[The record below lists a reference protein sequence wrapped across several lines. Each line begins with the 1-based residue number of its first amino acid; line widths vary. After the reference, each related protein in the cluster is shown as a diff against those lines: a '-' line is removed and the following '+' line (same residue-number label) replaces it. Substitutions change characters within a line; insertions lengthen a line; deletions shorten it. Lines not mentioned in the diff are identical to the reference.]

1 MGWILSPKTLSLP
14 QEQWEQFLE
23 GKNPETIKRYQTERN
38 RFLKSQAQ
46 PEIEEKPEET
56 KEEPPIPN
64 YEVLNYHAEKKTKIQ
79 QRRRIKC
86 EVGRMFYPFEYHD
99 MISLI
104 NTQFKIM
111 WSKFIPLNFI
121 VLKISFEYFI
131 NKDMHKGGV
140 MTTIYRGVDESFNLA
155 LSSVLNRLA
164 KFIMAFNQ
172 SVTISSIYLEFLEID
187 SFGGWE
193 QKPKR

>member
-14 QEQWEQFLE
+14 DEEWNKFLQ
-23 GKNPETIKRYQTERN
+23 GKNPETVKRYQTERN
-38 RFLKSQAQ
+38 RFLKTKYQ
-46 PEIEEKPEET
+46 PEVSEPEPIEEKPE
-56 KEEPPIPN
+56 PSS

-79 QRRRIKC
+79 YRRRIKC
-86 EVGRMFYPFEYHD
+86 EVGRMYYPFEFHE

-121 VLKISFEYFI
+121 VLKIGFEYFI
-131 NKDMHKGGV
+131 DKEMHKGGV
-140 MTTIYRGVDESFNLA
+140 MTPIYIGVDESFKLA
-155 LSSVLNRLA
+155 LNSALNRMA

-172 SVTISSIYLEFLEID
+172 SVAISSIYLLELEID

-193 QKPKR
+193 AKPKR

>member
-1 MGWILSPKTLSLP
+1 MGWILSTKTLSLP
-14 QEQWEQFLE
+14 DEEWNKFLQ

-38 RFLKSQAQ
+38 RFLKSRAQ
-46 PEIEEKPEET
+46 PEVFEPEET
-56 KEEPPIPN
+56 KEEPPIQN

-79 QRRRIKC
+79 YRRRIKC
-86 EVGRMFYPFEYHD
+86 EVNRMYYPFEYHD

-111 WSKFIPLNFI
+111 WSKFIPLKLI
-121 VLKISFEYFI
+121 TLKIGFKYFI
-131 NKDMHKGGV
+131 NKEMHKGGV
-140 MTTIYRGVDESFNLA
+140 MTTIYFGTDESFNLA

-172 SVTISSIYLEFLEID
+172 SVTISSIYLLELEID

-193 QKPKR
+193 AKPKR

>member
-14 QEQWEQFLE
+14 DEEWNKFLQ
-23 GKNPETIKRYQTERN
+23 GKNPETVKRYQRERN
-38 RFLKSQAQ
+38 RFLKSK
-46 PEIEEKPEET
+46 EKFEQSEPEET

-64 YEVLNYHAEKKTKIQ
+64 YEVTNYRAEKKTKIQ
-79 QRRRIKC
+79 YRRRIKC
-86 EVGRMFYPFEYHD
+86 EVNRMFYPFEYHD

-111 WSKFIPLNFI
+111 WSKFIPLKLI
-121 VLKISFEYFI
+121 TLKIGFKYFI
-131 NKDMHKGGV
+131 NKEMHKGGV
-140 MTTIYRGVDESFNLA
+140 MTTIYFGTDESFNLA

-172 SVTISSIYLEFLEID
+172 SVTITSIYLETLEID

>member
-23 GKNPETIKRYQTERN
+23 GKNPETVKRYQRERN
-38 RFLKSQAQ
+38 RFLKTKYQ
-46 PEIEEKPEET
+46 PEVSEPEPIEEKPE
-56 KEEPPIPN
+56 PSS

-79 QRRRIKC
+79 YRRRIKC
-86 EVGRMFYPFEYHD
+86 EVGRMYYPFEFHD

-121 VLKISFEYFI
+121 VLKIGFEYFI
-131 NKDMHKGGV
+131 DKEMHKGGV
-140 MTTIYRGVDESFNLA
+140 MTPIYIGVDESFKLA
-155 LSSVLNRLA
+155 LNSALNRMA

-172 SVTISSIYLEFLEID
+172 SVAISSIYLLELEID

-193 QKPKR
+193 AKPKR

>member
-14 QEQWEQFLE
+14 ESEWQKFLQ

-38 RFLKSQAQ
+38 RFLKQQARH
-46 PEIEEKPEET
+46 EISEPEET
-56 KEEPPIPN
+56 EEEPPLSN

-79 QRRRIKC
+79 YRRRIRC
-86 EVGRMFYPFEYHD
+86 EVGRMYYPFEYHE

-104 NTQFKIM
+104 ETQFKIM

-121 VLKISFEYFI
+121 VLKIGFDYLIDKET
-131 NKDMHKGGV
+131 HKGGV

-155 LSSVLNRLA
+155 LNSVLNRIA

-172 SVTISSIYLEFLEID
+172 SVAISSIYLLNLEID

>member
-1 MGWILSPKTLSLP
+1 MDWILSEKTLSLP
-14 QEQWEQFLE
+14 EAEWQKFLQ
-23 GKNPETIKRYQTERN
+23 GKKPETIRRYQTERN
-38 RFLKSQAQ
+38 RFLKQQARHEFEEE
-46 PEIEEKPEET
+46 PEPIEEK
-56 KEEPPIPN
+56 EPLTN

-79 QRRRIKC
+79 YRRRIKC
-86 EVGRMFYPFEYHD
+86 EVGRMYYPFEFHE

-121 VLKISFEYFI
+121 VLKIGFEYFI
-131 NKDMHKGGV
+131 DKEMHKGGV
-140 MTTIYRGVDESFNLA
+140 MTPIYRGVDESFNLA
-155 LSSVLNRLA
+155 LSSVLNRMA

-172 SVTISSIYLEFLEID
+172 SVTISSIYLLTLEID

-193 QKPKR
+193 AKPKQ